1 MASLTPDGWRA
12 RVDPSAFPRREPGPI
27 NVQRY
32 QFVPAYSG
40 IATFLGLPLCLTPE
54 DLRAGG
60 VEVAIVG
67 APVDMG
73 TGHRGAAF
81 GPRAIRA
88 SEWVVAH
95 TPSMLMDSDT
105 RINPFNELIVVDY
118 GDAAVDA
125 MSVEDSM
132 EPIRGIVRE
141 IAETG
146 AVPVVL
152 GGDHSIL
159 WPDAAALADVYG
171 AGKVGVVH
179 FDAHADCAESVN
191 GHLASH
197 ATPIRRL
204 IEDEHI
210 PGRNFIQVGLR
221 SLMLP
226 DDELLAW
233 MRARGMRSH
242 FMAEIDRIGF
252 PAVLDK
258 AIAEAL
264 DGPEYL
270 YLSIDIDVLDPAF
283 APGTATPEPPGLTTR
298 ELLPALRRICHET
311 PVVGIEVVEVAPNLD
326 PGNTTAM
333 NARKAIF
340 ECLTGLALRKK
351 GIPGPAY
358 LDPIAAGT
366 AEDAESLQ
374 ERRRNGLDPSR
385 RSACGGCHGVGAV
398 RQSWKP
404 VRNRDNT
411 ARDSTRA
418 ASFST
423 LILTALVVIVSVF
436 SNAHDHA
443 KAVSLSRE
451 RPDLLASTNRP
462 MAEPCWSWGHRS
474 SSRAR

>member
-1 MASLTPDGWRA
+1 MGGLSSGGWRE
-12 RVDPSAFPRREPGPI
+12 RVSPSDFPGREPGPI

-32 QFVPAYSG
+32 RQVPAYSG

-60 VEVAIVG
+60 VDVAVVG

-88 SEWVVAH
+88 DEWAVAH
-95 TPSMLMDSDT
+95 TPSALLESDT
-105 RINPFNELIVVDY
+105 RINPFDELVVVDY
-118 GDAAVDA
+118 GDAAVDP
-125 MSVEDSM
+125 MSVEASM
-132 EPIRGIVRE
+132 EPIRGVVRE
-141 IAETG
+141 IAGTG

-159 WPDAAALADVYG
+159 WPDAAALADVHG
-171 AGKVGVVH
+171 PGRVGVVH
-179 FDAHADCAESVN
+179 FDAHADCAESVA

-210 PGRNFIQVGLR
+210 PGRNFVQVGLR
-221 SLMLP
+221 SVLMP

-233 MRARGMRSH
+233 MREHGMRSH

-252 PAVLDK
+252 PAVLDR
-258 AIAEAL
+258 AISEAL
-264 DGPEYL
+264 DGPDHL

-283 APGTATPEPPGLTTR
+283 APGTGTPEPPGLTPR

-311 PVVGIEVVEVAPNLD
+311 PVAGIEVVEVAPNLD
-326 PGNTTAM
+326 PGNLTAM

-351 GIPGPAY
+351 GLPGPTY
-358 LDPIAAGT
+358 LDPIAAGL
-366 AEDAESLQ
+366 AGEDETT
-374 ERRRNGLDPSR
+374 P
-385 RSACGGCHGVGAV
+385 
-398 RQSWKP
+398 
-404 VRNRDNT
+404 
-411 ARDSTRA
+411 
-418 ASFST
+418 
-423 LILTALVVIVSVF
+423 
-436 SNAHDHA
+436 
-443 KAVSLSRE
+443 
-451 RPDLLASTNRP
+451 
-462 MAEPCWSWGHRS
+462 
-474 SSRAR
+474 